1 MERNQFNKHF
11 HDLKPYIIDR
21 WNKLTEQDMNQID
34 GRFDLFCSEM
44 QNKYKISKDNVEE
57 QFHNWKPNVHFEV
70 KNRSKYQII
79 HVEEE
84 QEVNIGKWLLVAGI
98 PFLLLIGVLGTQF
111 NSLPDSSTYVPASY
125 ENTLAKPVSGTTQDE
140 TIVENIRKVLFSNS
154 LLLADLEGLKVS
166 SSAGVV
172 TVYGSVK
179 NEDEKALVK
188 AHIEKIPGVVTVINN
203 IGIRN

>member
-11 HDLKPYIIDR
+11 HDVMPYIIDR

-34 GRFDLFCSEM
+34 GRFDLFCSKL
-44 QNKYKISKDNVEE
+44 QDKYKISKDNAEE
-57 QFHNWKPNVHFEV
+57 QFHNWKPNIRFEE
-70 KNRSKYQII
+70 KTRSKYQII

-84 QEVNIGKWLLVAGI
+84 QEANIGKWLLVAGI

-111 NSLPDSSTYVPASY
+111 NSLPNSSTYVPASY
-125 ENTLAKPVSGTTQDE
+125 ENILAKPVSGSTQDE

-154 LLLADLEGLKVS
+154 LLLVDLQRFKVS

-179 NEDEKALVK
+179 NEDEKELVR
-188 AHIEKIPGVVTVINN
+188 ARIDKIPGVVQVINN
-203 IGIRN
+203 IEIRK